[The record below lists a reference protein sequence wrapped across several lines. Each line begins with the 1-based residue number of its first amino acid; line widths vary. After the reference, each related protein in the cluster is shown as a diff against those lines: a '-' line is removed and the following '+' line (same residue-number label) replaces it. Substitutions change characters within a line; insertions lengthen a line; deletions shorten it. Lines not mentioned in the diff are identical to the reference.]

1 MPDARRSRFRHDPEV
16 IAALHVRYTAGED
29 PGSLAAE
36 LGISRNALLCQFHH
50 KGLGGR
56 VSHHWWTQKE
66 IKHAAE
72 RHSKGESLAKIAA
85 SLGVAED
92 RLYRALLAADVGY
105 SEREQHDR
113 QTKTYF
119 ENTRMYNMRR
129 QGSSHAEIAAAMG
142 WDAGPAGRRRVANRI
157 IKYCE
162 RIGISIPVAD
172 VIQRVDGT
180 RRRVGYSKEIV
191 ESMERRIQR
200 ARTRR
205 PKGKRG

>member
-16 IAALHVRYTAGED
+16 IASLHARYTAGED
-29 PGSLAAE
+29 PGHLAAE

-56 VSHHWWTQKE
+56 VSHHWWTQRE
-66 IKHAAE
+66 IKQAAD
-72 RHSKGESLAKIAA
+72 RHSRGESLAKIAA
-85 SLGVAED
+85 SLGVSED

-105 SEREQHDR
+105 SEREEQDKATR
-113 QTKTYF
+113 KYF
-119 ENTRMYNMRR
+119 EDSRMYNMRR
-129 QGSSHAEIAAAMG
+129 EGSSNAEIAAAMG
-142 WDAGPAGRRRVANRI
+142 WDTGAAGRRRVANRI
-157 IKYCE
+157 IRYCE

-180 RRRVGYSKEIV
+180 RRRVGYSSEIRASL
-191 ESMERRIQR
+191 EKRIER